1 MFENAAETNPA
12 HPFDPKPRQRGKMTH
27 FVFLRQLGAA
37 TALVAAMS
45 SAQAFDA
52 VDSPP
57 LADLSDTAIRDCR
70 PGNELTVPLITWGA
84 DIVTIHA
91 NNNSASASRSGAF
104 GDAGLSVDL
113 VRQDDFTG
121 QLRGYMACESPFLR
135 ATVGMA
141 NLAVELTNAD
151 PRTRMIAIYQHS
163 WSAGGD
169 ALVVGS
175 GIEKPADLKGK
186 RVAVQRYGP
195 HIDYLLTIL
204 TDAGLTPDDID
215 IVWTEDLTGLSA
227 SSPDTALLE
236 GAADAAMVII
246 PDALALTSGG
256 SVGTGSE
263 GSLKGA
269 KILLSTK
276 TANRVIADAYF
287 VRADFL
293 EAAPDTVNAF
303 VEALIA
309 SEAEVREIAR
319 QQDKRSTDLFTAA
332 AGILLDDASA
342 VADAQALWADA
353 ETVGE
358 NGNIQFFRDPAY
370 QRRFSRLN
378 ESIQPKYIALG
389 MLGKVQEIAG
399 PPQTLSAIGDATTQA
414 AQARFDETA
423 VAKTVTK
430 LQAQGGLDD
439 GTLFQFELNFKP
451 NQSDFP
457 IALYREPFL
466 KAIDLSATYG
476 GALIT
481 IEGHADPLG
490 YLKKQKDGADELVL
504 SRIAQSAKN
513 LSYNRAGKVR
523 SGLIELAET
532 EGFYMD
538 PSQFALVGHGF
549 SEPKTGLCEN
559 TLPCAPKTKEEWLSN
574 MRVVLRIVQVEA
586 ESDVFIAL
594 D

>member
-1 MFENAAETNPA
+1 MA
-12 HPFDPKPRQRGKMTH
+12 HFT
-27 FVFLRQLGAA
+27 FLRGLGAA
-37 TALVAAMS
+37 LAIATLATSVHAFEAA
-45 SAQAFDA
+45 
-52 VDSPP
+52 DSKP
-57 LADLSDTAIRDCR
+57 LSGLSETAIRDCR
-70 PGNELTVPLITWGA
+70 PGNDLTVPLITWGA

-91 NNNSASASRSGAF
+91 NNNSASASRGGAF

-113 VRQDDFTG
+113 VRQDDFTE
-121 QLRGYMACESPFLR
+121 QLRGYMACKSPFLR

-151 PRTRMIAIYQHS
+151 PRTRMVAVYQHS

-169 ALVVGS
+169 ALVVGA

-215 IVWTEDLTGLSA
+215 IVWTKDLTGLSA

-256 SVGTGSE
+256 SLGTGSE
-263 GSLKGA
+263 GSVKGA

-287 VRADFL
+287 VRSDFL
-293 EAAPDTVNAF
+293 EASPETVNSF
-303 VEALIA
+303 VEALLK

-319 QQDKRSTDLFTAA
+319 EQGGRSADLFAA
-332 AGILLDDASA
+332 AADILLDDASA
-342 VADAQALWADA
+342 VADARALWADA

-358 NGNIQFFRDPAY
+358 TGNVQFFRDPAY
-370 QRRFSRLN
+370 QRRFARLN
-378 ESIQPKYIALG
+378 ETIQPKYIALG
-389 MLGKVQEIAG
+389 MLSKVQEIAG
-399 PPQTLSAIGDATTQA
+399 PPQSLSAIGATVTQA
-414 AQARFDETA
+414 AQSRFDENA

-430 LQAQGGLDD
+430 LQAQGGLED

-457 IALYREPFL
+457 ISLYREPFL

-523 SGLIELAET
+523 SGLIALAEQ

-549 SEPKTGLCEN
+549 AEPKTGLCEN
-559 TLPCAPKTKEEWLSN
+559 NQPCAPKTKDEWLSN